1 MKKLTIEDIIAK
13 KDQIQ
18 DDKKKT
24 IKIHVNSLGGYVTLE
39 KPDRKLIAD
48 SLQKETGL
56 DSNIHV
62 VYNTMIEPD
71 LKDKEAQKAFG
82 VLTPKELL
90 TAILSDGE
98 VSVIAEKLMEVA
110 GYSQNAIRVITDEVK
125 N

>member
-24 IKIHVNSLGGYVTLE
+24 VKIHVNSLGGYVTLA

-98 VSVIAEKLMEVA
+98 VSMIAEKLMEVA
-110 GYSQNAIRVITDEVK
+110 GYSQKAIRVITDEVK